1 MTLVI
6 QNLFDDIPKVLSNEL
21 FQTLAEMGNVRIE
34 RIVSE
39 GHTTPEGEWYDQPW
53 DEWVILLSGSAG
65 ILFDGEAAPR
75 TMNGGDYVMIPSG
88 CRHRVEW
95 TDPDLKT
102 VWLAVHFGES
112 KPGAA

>member
-1 MTLVI
+1 MN
-6 QNLFDDIPKVLSNEL
+6 QKFNNLFDGIPATLPEEI
-21 FQTLAEMGNVRIE
+21 FQTLAERGNIRIE

-39 GHTTPEGEWYDQPW
+39 GHTTPEGEWYDQSW
-53 DEWVILLSGSAG
+53 DEWVILLTGSAG
-65 ILFDGEAAPR
+65 LLFDGEPLPR